1 MKMIS
6 DIRPYHRIALLA
18 SVDIVS
24 AVTLEDLR
32 RPTPCDGW
40 NLTDLLVHMTV
51 QHRGFAAAAHGRGA
65 DPASWQPATVA
76 NAVAADPTG
85 TYSAAAAD
93 VLEAFAADG
102 VLDAPFMLPEFGPGA
117 SFPGALAIGFHFVDY
132 VVHGWDVARTIGSS
146 FDLPADVV
154 AAVLPL
160 ALAVPDGDFR
170 TADGAAFG
178 PALMATR
185 EASDLDRILWHLGRS
200 PDWAPTP
207 EPVERQADSMMRS

>member
-1 MKMIS
+1 MKTIS
-6 DIRPYHRIALLA
+6 DIRAYHRIALLA
-18 SVDIVS
+18 SADIVS
-24 AVTLEDLR
+24 AVTLEDLH

-51 QHRGFAAAAHGRGA
+51 EHRGFAAAARGRGA
-65 DPASWQPATVA
+65 DQATWQPATVA
-76 NAVAADPTG
+76 DAVAADPAG

-102 VLDAPFMLPEFGPGA
+102 VLDAPFALPEFGPGA
-117 SFPGALAIGFHFVDY
+117 SFPGGLAIGFHFVDY
-132 VVHGWDVARTIGSS
+132 VVHGWDVARTIGSP
-146 FDLPADVV
+146 FDLPTDVL

-170 TADGAAFG
+170 TAEGAAFG
-178 PALMATR
+178 PAIMATH
-185 EASDLDRILWHLGRS
+185 EAGDLDRILWHLGRS

-207 EPVERQADSMMRS
+207 GTC